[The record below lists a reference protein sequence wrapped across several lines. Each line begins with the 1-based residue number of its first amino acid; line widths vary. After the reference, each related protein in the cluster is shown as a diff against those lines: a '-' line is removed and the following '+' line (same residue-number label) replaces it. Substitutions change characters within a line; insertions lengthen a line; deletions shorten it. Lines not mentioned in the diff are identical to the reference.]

1 MRLLTHNYLKSN
13 VRGTEN
19 GYPLKIEAYSIK
31 YEKSP
36 FDAEFTE
43 KILHKINYSVFLNTA
58 KELEQILKSISTKD
72 AKTSTNNDDK
82 EDVSPNMEPADMI
95 EDIVSIIQSLP
106 SDENGFKGSSKELE
120 NLHKV
125 LLDLHI
131 LKGSLICPG
140 TDRKF
145 PITDGIPNMI
155 LHEDEV

>member
-1 MRLLTHNYLKSN
+1 MIR
-13 VRGTEN
+13 TEN

-36 FDAEFTE
+36 FDAEFIE
-43 KILHKINYSVFLNTA
+43 KILHKINYSVFLNTV

-72 AKTSTNNDDK
+72 TKTNTNND
-82 EDVSPNMEPADMI
+82 DVSPNMEPADMI

-106 SDENGFKGSSKELE
+106 SDEKGFEGSSKELE